1 MDHFRIGAIA
11 ISLGLAFSPAAHAQ
25 TVPAV
30 DQAAPATPSSA
41 APAAAPSPAVAPEVP
56 AGWTLPAEL
65 ISKRLSDDALK
76 AANGSFETLL
86 KNTPGDNGRIPGV
99 TQSYV
104 LTSPTGLPQVINY
117 AVQSTTNEEASA
129 VGLGLCTTTASLM
142 NAANNPASPPAQG
155 QAARDLARTI
165 LSSVAAASA
174 TSSRTNQAISTSF
187 GVSVNANGGVAVTCK
202 ALNGEVVATTAVSPA
217 AASSSAGLGSPVNGD
232 SDPVATAG
240 LNGEESGGGG
250 AGRHIS
256 FPSAASAL
264 QFAANN
270 IASASS
276 IAVPGRDVGAGLL
289 PLLALGTYIAFRYRR
304 RSVGAVAF

>member
-11 ISLGLAFSPAAHAQ
+11 VSIGLALSPPAHAQ
-25 TVPAV
+25 T
-30 DQAAPATPSSA
+30 APAADPAMGVAPTTGSA
-41 APAAAPSPAVAPEVP
+41 APSPEVP

-65 ISKRLSDDALK
+65 ASKRLSDDVLK
-76 AANGSFETLL
+76 AANGNFETLL

-99 TQSYV
+99 TQGYV

-174 TSSRTNQAISTSF
+174 TSARTNQAISTSF

-217 AASSSAGLGSPVNGD
+217 AASSNAGVGAPVNEDAG
-232 SDPVATAG
+232 PGATVG
-240 LNGEESGGGG
+240 LNGQEGRGGG

-270 IASASS
+270 IASVSR
-276 IAVPGRDVGAGLL
+276 IAVPGPDAGAGLL
-289 PLLALGTYIAFRYRR
+289 PLFALGSYVAFRYRR
-304 RSVGAVAF
+304 TLLRTIIS